1 MKTKK
6 IIWILKKYNSWR
18 KWVINE
24 MLEPKEIW
32 NAINEAIN
40 RLIEYK
46 QIIGSLKQTKEALIK
61 NTETNNDMLNS
72 ACWELQFANI
82 QKDFY
87 KSILDEVEI
96 LLKKEVKHNL
106 IKKVI
111 ENWKEKWVLDEI
123 IHTDLIFKHK

>member
-1 MKTKK
+1 MPKLRG
-6 IIWILKKYNSWR
+6 ILDKSF
-18 KWVINE
+18 
-24 MLEPKEIW
+24 
-32 NAINEAIN
+32 
-40 RLIEYK
+40 
-46 QIIGSLKQTKEALIK
+46 
-61 NTETNNDMLNS
+61 NDMLNS